1 MCICRR
7 MHQGQAQAQAFFHQH
22 SFTMFSRALRPS
34 ASVFPVR
41 RVHDNAYMLFSSVC
55 MLSSTGPCARARCTR
70 ARSRTV
76 RALLHQGRAHALGP
90 CARTRIWAVLT
101 LAPRP
106 CAHPAP
112 GPCARAQARTRA
124 VRTRSGSHPGRALT
138 SAPGPCAHARSRAVR
153 GTRSLLGRQ
162 DNERAP
168 GPWARARSRAVR
180 RRSHPGRA
188 HALAPRPCAHPAPGP
203 CARAQVLAVRSRP
216 HQGRARSLP
225 GARHALAPG
234 PSGPR
239 QSGPAEIAVL
249 DPRTQ
254 DPERSC

>member
-1 MCICRR
+1 MKGTDYFVCICRR
-7 MHQGQAQAQAFFHQH
+7 QAQAQSFIHQH

-55 MLSSTGPCARARCTR
+55 MFSSTGPCARARCTR

-101 LAPRP
+101 
-106 CAHPAP
+106 
-112 GPCARAQARTRA
+112 
-124 VRTRSGSHPGRALT
+124 
-138 SAPGPCAHARSRAVR
+138 
-153 GTRSLLGRQ
+153 
-162 DNERAP
+162 
-168 GPWARARSRAVR
+168 
-180 RRSHPGRA
+180 
-188 HALAPRPCAHPAPGP
+188 LAPRPCAHPAPGP

>member
-55 MLSSTGPCARARCTR
+55 MLSSTEPCARARCTR

-90 CARTRIWAVLT
+90 CARARIWAVRTRSHLG
-101 LAPRP
+101 RS
-106 CAHPAP
+106 H
-112 GPCARAQARTRA
+112 ARTQAVRTSRTMT

-138 SAPGPCAHARSRAVR
+138 SAPGPCAHARSWAVL
-153 GTRSLLGRQ
+153 GTRSLLGCQ

-180 RRSHPGRA
+180 MRSHPGRA
-188 HALAPRPCAHPAPGP
+188 HALAPGPCAHPAPGP

>member
-1 MCICRR
+1 

-90 CARTRIWAVLT
+90 CARSRAVHTSSLPDRARA
-101 LAPRP
+101 L
-106 CAHPAP
+106 AP
-112 GPCARAQARTRA
+112 GPCARARIRAVRTRSHLGRSHARTQAVRTSSTMT

-162 DNERAP
+162 DHERAP

-180 RRSHPGRA
+180 MRSHPGRA
-188 HALAPRPCAHPAPGP
+188 HALAPG
-203 CARAQVLAVRSRP
+203 P
-216 HQGRARSLP
+216 HQQTC
-225 GARHALAPG
+225 
-234 PSGPR
+234 
-239 QSGPAEIAVL
+239 QSVCACMGI
-249 DPRTQ
+249 
-254 DPERSC
+254 